1 MSGSRSE
8 QEGLREVLRRLQE
21 AFDAV
26 PSEIIEEWVRRE
38 HAALTGPIRDFVPV
52 LVEKAVRDQL
62 SALQRRAE
70 VIMTPL
76 NEAAGLGV

>member
-38 HAALTGPIRDFVPV
+38 HAALTGPIRDFVPL
-52 LVEKAVRDQL
+52 LVEKAARERL
-62 SALQRRAE
+62 RALQRRAG
-70 VIMTPL
+70 VLMAPL
-76 NEAAGLGV
+76 DEAAQV